1 MQNWN
6 LVPFFGLNQRYFVL
20 FLSANSKISHI
31 NSRNKCVKNFN
42 TNWNGTPCKQRKY
55 AVLFP
60 HAWECSIISEAVLVN
75 GNPFPTCVGVFRHVH
90 GINTLSS
97 PFSHMRGSVPD
108 EVIFRRVNLDLFPHA
123 WECSLKIQLFDNSFK
138 PFPTCVGVFLRL
150 QDHHH
155 GCSTFSHM
163 RGSIPSLS
171 AKAVFSHAS
180 GSVRYIGVI
189 YH

>member
-60 HAWECSIISEAVLVN
+60 HAWECSD
-75 GNPFPTCVGVFRHVH
+75 
-90 GINTLSS
+90 LSLWQA
-97 PFSHMRGSVPD
+97 
-108 EVIFRRVNLDLFPHA
+108 IRRR
-123 WECSLKIQLFDNSFK
+123 

>member
-60 HAWECSIISEAVLVN
+60 HAWECSLQEQRRCLA
-75 GNPFPTCVGVFRHVH
+75 
-90 GINTLSS
+90 TL
-97 PFSHMRGSVPD
+97 
-108 EVIFRRVNLDLFPHA
+108 
-123 WECSLKIQLFDNSFK
+123 
-138 PFPTCVGVFLRL
+138 PFPTCVGVFLSDKRIATWF
-150 QDHHH
+150 HP
-155 GCSTFSHM
+155 FSHM
-163 RGSIPSLS
+163 RVSIPSLS

>member
-60 HAWECSIISEAVLVN
+60 HAWEYSFAICK
-75 GNPFPTCVGVFRHVH
+75 GR
-90 GINTLSS
+90 
-97 PFSHMRGSVPD
+97 
-108 EVIFRRVNLDLFPHA
+108 LFPRK
-123 WECSLKIQLFDNSFK
+123 WECSLYWGHISLRHFSQNQTRFFLWKIKNISYLVFERDSLVESLFCYKSK
-138 PFPTCVGVFLRL
+138 T
-150 QDHHH
+150 
-155 GCSTFSHM
+155 
-163 RGSIPSLS
+163 LS
-171 AKAVFSHAS
+171 
-180 GSVRYIGVI
+180 Y
-189 YH
+189 

>member
-60 HAWECSIISEAVLVN
+60 HAWECSTSFPTSTTFVR
-75 GNPFPTCVGVFRHVH
+75 PFPTCVGVFPTRTAKVS
-90 GINTLSS
+90 GNIA
-97 PFSHMRGSVPD
+97 FSHMRGSVP
-108 EVIFRRVNLDLFPHA
+108 EIIKQEDLPGILSPHA
-123 WECSLKIQLFDNSFK
+123 WECSSNIMMIYFFYF
-138 PFPTCVGVFLRL
+138 PFPTYVGAFL
-150 QDHHH
+150 
-155 GCSTFSHM
+155 
-163 RGSIPSLS
+163 
-171 AKAVFSHAS
+171 
-180 GSVRYIGVI
+180 
-189 YH
+189 